1 MHVLI
6 IGNGIAGVT
15 AARTIRQISDHRV
28 TVISDEVPFFFSR
41 PAMMYVSTG
50 QLSVE
55 HIKPYGGTE
64 WDALDISVL
73 HDSVVSIDAQAKIC
87 SLASGRT
94 VAADALILATGSK
107 PVLPGIDGLEAKT
120 ILTYTRF
127 EDIARLDR
135 AIEGSGVTAV
145 VGGGLIGT
153 EVAEILHARRKP
165 FTWFVRE
172 AGVYSSHVP
181 QEESAMITSH
191 IRSFGVNLKTDA
203 DVMSAGHLAKY
214 DRVIMCTGVTP
225 RTELTGTSQI
235 ACNTGICVN
244 ERFET
249 NVSGVYAIG
258 DCAETPWGI
267 DQRWHS
273 GKEHGGHV
281 ARIVCGDSQPYR
293 PSVFCNSAKF
303 FDLEWQVFG
312 NVSASGAGTIFKADP
327 VTQRCVRFAVDE
339 RGALTGL
346 HTIGV
351 RLRQHVCEEWIQ
363 RAVSVEEAM
372 TNFATAS
379 FDPEFTTR
387 FDV

>member
-1 MHVLI
+1 MHVVI

-15 AARTIRQISDHRV
+15 AARTIRQISNHRV
-28 TVISDEVPFFFSR
+28 TVISDEAPFFFSR
-41 PAMMYVSTG
+41 PAMMYVSKG

-55 HIKPYGGTE
+55 HIKPYPDAE
-64 WDALDISVL
+64 WDELSISVL
-73 HDSVVSIDAQAKIC
+73 HDSVVSIDAPTKSC
-87 SLASGRT
+87 VLSSGRI
-94 VAADALILATGSK
+94 VEADAMILATGSK
-107 PVLPGIDGLEAKT
+107 PVLPGIVGLEAKT

-127 EDIARLDR
+127 EDIARLDH

-153 EVAEILHARRKP
+153 EVTEILHARRKP

-172 AGVYSSHVP
+172 AGVYSSHMP

-191 IRSFGVNLKTDA
+191 IRSFGVNLKTHA
-203 DVMSAGHLAKY
+203 DIVSADQLAKY

-225 RTELTGTSQI
+225 RTELADTSHI
-235 ACNTGICVN
+235 VCNTGIRVN

-249 NVSGVYAIG
+249 SVSGIYAIG

-273 GKEHGGHV
+273 GKEHGAHV
-281 ARIVCGDSQPYR
+281 AHIICGDSQPYR
-293 PSVFCNSAKF
+293 PSVFSNSAKF

-312 NVSASGAGTIFKADP
+312 NVPASGAGTILKADP
-327 VTQRCVRFAVDE
+327 VTQRCVRFAFDE

-351 RLRQHVCEEWIQ
+351 RLRQHVCEKWIQ